1 MRLLL
6 GLLLAL
12 VAPAQAAILNDGFEA
27 KMPVSDWKA
36 IAGPKDGTTSLEGTI
51 SGSGGTEGFY
61 LDLPPLSIGDFP
73 TTPGFITGVEVRFAI
88 LSSQPGVFVSS
99 IAMSSYWSQIDP
111 PFSVLFFNGE
121 SDAPSP
127 YIEHTGD
134 LGDVPYMAV
143 GGFGSVINN
152 SSRSYSN
159 PSQPPGLPGTMRQSS
174 YWHTY
179 VVTTGPGGNPYI
191 RDFDTLYIMFGN
203 DGSGDAKIYVDAV
216 DFRLHYADSSTVAM
230 TGSGTMTAT
239 VQKMVPITA
248 AMSGGGTMAATANAK
263 RVIAANMVGSGK
275 LSPVISRSSGG
286 VTYHYFMPE
295 LSGSGTMTVA
305 PLSRY
310 AGVSAAMTGGG
321 TMDVVAH
328 RAHGINAGAPV
339 AMTGKGTMA
348 VAVGVLRP
356 ITAAMTG
363 SGTFAAAVAARRPVA
378 AAMSGSGTMTADMI
392 VHRAVQAAM
401 SGSGTLTAVIQRILG
416 STPVTAAME
425 GGGTMTAS
433 AGVLRA
439 VAAAMVGSGTLDA
452 TVQVNTRLP
461 APEGRR
467 FRVPND
473 ALAFIVPDDFQTF
486 EAQE

>member
-27 KMPVSDWKA
+27 RMAVTDWVGV
-36 IAGPKDGTTSLEGTI
+36 IGPKDGATSGTATVTVDAG
-51 SGSGGTEGFY
+51 GSLGMSAGSFAV
-61 LDLPPLSIGDFP
+61 GDFP
-73 TTPGFITGVEVRFAI
+73 TTPGRIVGVEFRISARASHEGIVMTGLGWDSVWLQDLPPF
-88 LSSQPGVFVSS
+88 LSLAS
-99 IAMSSYWSQIDP
+99 IGASDAESPMLDVGGPSDLAATDYIGIGGYGSIVNNENRYGLTSANIRMRNASYWT
-111 PFSVLFFNGE
+111 
-121 SDAPSP
+121 DA
-127 YIEHTGD
+127 IFT
-134 LGDVPYMAV
+134 A
-143 GGFGSVINN
+143 
-152 SSRSYSN
+152 
-159 PSQPPGLPGTMRQSS
+159 PGYP
-174 YWHTY
+174 
-179 VVTTGPGGNPYI
+179 GNP
-191 RDFDTLYIMFGN
+191 LLL
-203 DGSGDAKIYVDAV
+203 SGHSANLTFASISGYNATVYVDAV
-216 DFRLHYADSSTVAM
+216 DVRLHYMDSSTTAM

-286 VTYHYFMPE
+286 ITYHHFMPE

-305 PLSRY
+305 LSRY

-321 TMDVVAH
+321 TMDVLAH

-356 ITAAMTG
+356 ITAAMAG

-378 AAMSGSGTMTADMI
+378 AAMSGSGTMTAAMI

-416 STPVTAAME
+416 SSPVTAAME
-425 GGGTMTAS
+425 GSGTMTAS